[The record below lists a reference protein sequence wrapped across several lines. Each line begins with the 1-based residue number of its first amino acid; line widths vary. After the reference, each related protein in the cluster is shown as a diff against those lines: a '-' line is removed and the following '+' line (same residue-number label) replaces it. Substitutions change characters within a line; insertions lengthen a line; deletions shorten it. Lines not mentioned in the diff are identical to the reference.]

1 MIELEIEEPDDPMD
15 DGSDQVL
22 QQLLEEQK
30 RQFVTITEKTPSY
43 ISADADAEWP
53 DYAETI
59 AESLSSAA
67 ATTQTIQPVTAAV
80 PGPPTAYWDLA
91 IPKAV
96 LDHWEAELMYRFGKV
111 VDKELNRHPS
121 KASCSVSLDM
131 CGQSKETAKPTIMV
145 AVSRDWDVIDA
156 RLRRK
161 FRTEQE
167 MFEIAVYQGSVTRAK
182 AGVERSA
189 VSFGGRQALNAFH
202 QERPV
207 CGASI
212 GVFVH
217 GEHSP
222 PVSFGGIVMV
232 DDEPYGMTV
241 HHMLEEPENE
251 GDVEDSYLER
261 SSYRGQSSA
270 FSLHDDGTTT
280 LAGSDDGRVP
290 RYADTSSDD
299 SESDTSDSEV
309 EDEDVGDTEG
319 ISPSLRN
326 RHLTVTQP
334 ALSDVPS
341 DFFPVLEDRD
351 EDHIDSHSLGHVHA
365 SSGLRRITHT
375 LHSKPAKLEIDWAL
389 IKLHN
394 ARTQAINIIPGG
406 RTHCESHSDSA
417 YRPHI
422 AHAAFGN
429 TIRPDND
436 TYPRLIA
443 TCTNLSG
450 LSVHAL
456 GRTSGL
462 STGSIRGLALV
473 RFPNRRT
480 TSRVWVL
487 KGGMG
492 IPGDSGTWVFD
503 NATGRVC
510 GQILA
515 WNESGAVA
523 YLAPMDVTLD
533 DIRETLGAGTVRLPG
548 ALAWEGSSEVDEV
561 EIEVPSLRSVKIA
574 PVRGGGAVARAM
586 AGFAAKAGPSASSSL
601 SSSLSR
607 PPGHRLPALATA
619 RHSLGRVM
627 PSPAQLV
634 PAGLSPLH
642 QPDRSPSPSATDS
655 NPAVA
660 HVAARSSK
668 LSRRPVPAEMK
679 RGQRLRRIGGPGGS
693 DAGGS
698 TERAATSAA
707 VNTCEA

>member
-1 MIELEIEEPDDPMD
+1 MIEPEIEEPDDAMD
-15 DGSDQVL
+15 DDFDQVL

-30 RQFVTITEKTPSY
+30 RQFVTLTEKTPSY
-43 ISADADAEWP
+43 ISNDGDAEWP

-67 ATTQTIQPVTAAV
+67 AAPQMIQPMTSVV

-91 IPKAV
+91 IPKAI
-96 LDHWEAELMYRFGKV
+96 LDHWEAELMYRLGKV
-111 VDKELNRHPS
+111 VDKELNRHSS

-161 FRTEQE
+161 FRNEQD
-167 MFEIAVYQGSVTRAK
+167 MFDIAVYQGSVTRAK
-182 AGVERSA
+182 AGTQRSA

-241 HHMLEEPENE
+241 HHMLEEPESE
-251 GDVEDSYLER
+251 TDVEDSYLER
-261 SSYRGQSSA
+261 SSYRAQTSA
-270 FSLHDDGTTT
+270 LSLHDDGTTT
-280 LAGSDDGRVP
+280 LAGSDDGRAP
-290 RYADTSSDD
+290 RYADTSSED
-299 SESDTSDSEV
+299 SDSDTSDSEV

-319 ISPSLRN
+319 ISPSPRN

-389 IKLHN
+389 IKLHS

-443 TCTNLSG
+443 PCTNLSG

-462 STGSIRGLALV
+462 STGCIRGLALV

-487 KGGMG
+487 RGGMG

-548 ALAWEGSSEVDEV
+548 ALAWEGSSEVDEA
-561 EIEVPSLRSVKIA
+561 ETPSLRSVKIA

-586 AGFAAKAGPSASSSL
+586 AGFAAKAGPST

-607 PPGHRLPALATA
+607 PPGHRIPAPATA
-619 RHSLGRVM
+619 RHSSGRVM
-627 PSPAQLV
+627 PSPAPAQLV
-634 PAGLSPLH
+634 PTILSPLH
-642 QPDRSPSPSATDS
+642 QPDRSPSPSATDRT
-655 NPAVA
+655 PATT
-660 HVAARSSK
+660 HIAARSSK
-668 LSRRPVPAEMK
+668 LSRRPVPAEMN

-693 DAGGS
+693 NAGGS
-698 TERAATSAA
+698 TDRAARNAA